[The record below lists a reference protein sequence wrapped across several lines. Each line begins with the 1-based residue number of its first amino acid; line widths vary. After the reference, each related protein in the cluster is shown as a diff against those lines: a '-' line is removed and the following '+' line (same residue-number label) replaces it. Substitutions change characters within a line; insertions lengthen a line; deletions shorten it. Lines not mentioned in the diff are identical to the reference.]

1 MMLML
6 IFMLI
11 LMLSF
16 WIMFKPQMSLA
27 MSKRWDVGIER
38 KITYI
43 SSVFAER
50 QLVFFHHHSDE
61 TGVAKPEGLEVISRR
76 LLRESVSDDST
87 PCGPTQTP
95 PGINFQ
101 SAID

>member
-6 IFMLI
+6 I
-11 LMLSF
+11 LMLLF
-16 WIMFKPQMSLA
+16 WIEFKPQMSLA
-27 MSKRWDVGIER
+27 MSKRWESSE
-38 KITYI
+38 KLHI

-50 QLVFFHHHSDE
+50 RLVFFHHHSDE

-87 PCGPTQTP
+87 PCGPTQIP
-95 PGINFQ
+95 SGINFQ